1 MDRGTA
7 GQLAGAG
14 VMTASAPPSTIEEA
28 GAALRE
34 GSATSVELTTRA
46 LERADR
52 HDGWLGSFITRF
64 DKTALARAARADE
77 ELSRGTDLG
86 PLHGIPVGVKDIL
99 AAREGPTTAQSAVLD
114 PSWGAGTDAVVVS
127 RLRAAGAVIVGKTT
141 TMEFAIGLPEASK
154 SFPVPVNP
162 WRPDRWCGGSSSGSA
177 SGVVA
182 GFFLAGI
189 GSDTGGSIRIPS
201 AYCGV
206 TGLLPTFGR
215 VPRTGVV
222 PLGFSLDRVGPLAR
236 TTWDCAA
243 VLQSIVGP
251 DAGDPDSVDAPLA
264 DLLAAAADEI
274 AGLRIGAVREHHLDG
289 ADAAVTDAY
298 EAAIATLQELG
309 AEVGEASLPLYH
321 ELTAATLLSLW
332 CEAGAYHQRNLAQR
346 WSDYTVTA
354 RMMIGSS
361 AFISGADYVQA
372 QRVRRV
378 GQRKLGELLQRFD
391 LLVAPTISMPAPLLE
406 AAMDPA
412 HGTRLHTLYWNSLG
426 NPVLALPIGFADG
439 LPLSMQLAAAPFSEA
454 TLVRAGCAF
463 QRHTDWHRR
472 VPELEPAHG

>member
-1 MDRGTA
+1 MS
-7 GQLAGAG
+7 
-14 VMTASAPPSTIEEA
+14 VSALPSTIEEA
-28 GAALRE
+28 AAALRE
-34 GSATSVELTTRA
+34 GSMTSVDLTTRA
-46 LERADR
+46 LERAER

-64 DKTALARAARADE
+64 DETALIRAARADE
-77 ELSRGTDLG
+77 ELAGGVDLG

-114 PSWGAGTDAVVVS
+114 PSWGAGRDAVVVS

-154 SFPVPVNP
+154 PFPVPVNP
-162 WRPDRWCGGSSSGSA
+162 WCAERWCGGSSSGSA
-177 SGVVA
+177 SGVIA

-189 GSDTGGSIRIPS
+189 GSDTAGSIRIPS

-222 PLGFSLDRVGPLAR
+222 PLGFTLDRVGPLAR
-236 TTWDCAA
+236 TAWDCAA
-243 VLQSIVGP
+243 VLHAIAGP
-251 DAGDPDSVDAPLA
+251 DLGDPDSVDAPLA
-264 DLLAAAADEI
+264 DLLAGAGDEI
-274 AGLRIGAVREHHLDG
+274 AGLRVGIVRKHHLEG
-289 ADAAVTDAY
+289 ADAAVTNAY

-309 AEVGEASLPLYH
+309 AEVDETSLPLYH
-321 ELTAATLLSLW
+321 ELSAATLLSVW
-332 CEAGAYHQRNLAQR
+332 CEAGAYHQPELGPR
-346 WSDYTVTA
+346 WSDYTLSA

-378 GQRKLGELLQRFD
+378 GQRQLGELLERFD
-391 LLVAPTISMPAPLLE
+391 VLVAPTITMPAPLVE

-412 HGTRLHTLYWNSLG
+412 HGVRLHTLYWNSLG

-439 LPLSMQLAAAPFSEA
+439 LPLSMQVAAPPFDEA
-454 TLVRAGCAF
+454 TLVRVGRAF

-472 VPELEPAHG
+472 APELEPAHG